1 MERTVVL
8 GASPKPHRFSYKA
21 VVELNL
27 HNIPVTAIGYRE
39 GNILDIPI
47 LKGKPHIDDVDT
59 VALYLGPERQVDY
72 YDYIISL
79 NPRRIIFNPGTENP
93 DYEVIA
99 EKAGIKLIKA
109 CMLLMLQTD
118 SYQNHIDD

>member
-27 HNIPVTAIGYRE
+27 HNIPVTAIGFRE

-47 LKGKPHIDDVDT
+47 LKGKPHIEDVDT
-59 VALYLGPERQVDY
+59 VALYLGPERQVEY

-93 DYEVIA
+93 DLEVI
-99 EKAGIKLIKA
+99 KVNPLLKLLI
-109 CMLLMLQTD
+109 
-118 SYQNHIDD
+118 N